1 MSAHQA
7 PSLYQSLLS
16 GLDPL
21 GEPDEPSND
30 WPSHPMSP
38 FGAGIG
44 AVVAGG
50 SVGGTGSQ
58 ALTIRT
64 AANERDDRCCPPR
77 DRSVGLLCTRHGAS
91 LVLPSDVV

>member
-21 GEPDEPSND
+21 GEPEEPSKD

-38 FGAGIG
+38 FGAGTG

-58 ALTIRT
+58 AVMIKIPANSAAST
-64 AANERDDRCCPPR
+64 AACSDL
-77 DRSVGLLCTRHGAS
+77 SGGLPCGRHDVS
-91 LVLPSDVV
+91 LD